1 MPAGRNS
8 TTSAENS
15 WQDDGGRLAGKT
27 AVVTGGARGIGAQI
41 ASRFE
46 REGATTYVIDVNS
59 GPGERWLRA
68 DVSDETAIEDAME
81 KIVGESGRL
90 DICVANA
97 GISPTITHV
106 TDLDLET
113 WRSVIDVNLTG
124 VFLTLR
130 AAGRRMVRAGRGGR
144 LIATGSVGSFAGMAG
159 GAAYSSAKFGLRG
172 LIQSMA
178 LELAPSVTVESS
190 RARRLGFGHEH
201 PSPRDD
207 RPDKRRKRRR
217 RTGGDGGP
225 NSGGPPRLPCGG
237 RRCICLPRFRR
248 GCVRDGVRTAH
259 RRRLAAR
266 KIAMPSRVFGAP
278 LAAPLKIRCSSEL

>member
-178 LELAPSVTVESS
+178 LELAPSVTVNLVAPGDSDSDMNTQVREMIAQTRGVSAGDVQAGME
-190 RARRLGFGHEH
+190 ARIPAGRLASLAEVAGAFAYLASDEAAYV
-201 PSPRDD
+201 
-207 RPDKRRKRRR
+207 
-217 RTGGDGGP
+217 TGSVLLIDGGW
-225 NSGGPPRLPCGG
+225 L
-237 RRCICLPRFRR
+237 
-248 GCVRDGVRTAH
+248 
-259 RRRLAAR
+259 LAR
-266 KIAMPSRVFGAP
+266 
-278 LAAPLKIRCSSEL
+278 